1 MGLGELQDLLLSRG
15 WIAAAALA
23 GIIWRKHEARDEATA
38 SKVSA
43 LAATVATREELVRL
57 HTRLDQQ
64 DSTTAANHRA
74 VMDHLLQLAQSRGV
88 PAQGRQPPP
97 GAES

>member
-43 LAATVATREELVRL
+43 LAGTVATRDELVRL

-64 DSTTAANHRA
+64 DATASANHRA
-74 VMDHLLQLAQSRGV
+74 VMDYLLQLAQSRGV
-88 PAQGRQPPP
+88 PAPDHRRRP